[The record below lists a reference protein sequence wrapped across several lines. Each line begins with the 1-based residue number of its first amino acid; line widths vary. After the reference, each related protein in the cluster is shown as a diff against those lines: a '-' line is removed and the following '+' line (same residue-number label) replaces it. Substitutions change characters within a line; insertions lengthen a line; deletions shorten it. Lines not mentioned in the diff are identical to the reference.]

1 MQVITLPTVDQAFS
15 SNTYQEST
23 APASLTFAEHYQKQ
37 IVQLAVEKMTRVDV
51 GLMTP
56 PS

>member
-1 MQVITLPTVDQAFS
+1 MQVITLPTIEQAFS
-15 SNTYQEST
+15 ADTWQEST
-23 APASLTFAEHYQKQ
+23 APAARTFAEHYQKQ
-37 IVQLAVEKMTRVDV
+37 LVQIAVEKMTKVDV

>member
-1 MQVITLPTVDQAFS
+1 MQVITLPTVEQAFS
-15 SNTYQEST
+15 EDTYQEST
-23 APASLTFAEHYQKQ
+23 APSSLTFAEHYQKQ
-37 IVQLAVEKMTRVDV
+37 IVQLAVEKMTKVDV